1 MFIAYEVSLE
11 VIRLLRPV
19 LPLIARHD
27 PDLADQL
34 RRASNA
40 APLHIAE
47 GRRLGGREP
56 RQYYRRASG
65 TSGEGMAALD
75 VAIAAGYVDEPVVA
89 AARATIDR
97 LLGLLYPLAR

>member
-19 LPLIARHD
+19 LPLIQRHD

-40 APLHIAE
+40 VPLHIAE
-47 GRRLGGREP
+47 GR
-56 RQYYRRASG
+56 
-65 TSGEGMAALD
+65 
-75 VAIAAGYVDEPVVA
+75 VDEPVVA
-89 AARATIDR
+89 AARACIDR
-97 LLGLLYPLAR
+97 LLGLLYPLTR